1 MKGWLKNILIFIAG
15 MAAMFIIMLNMAPTS
30 NDGLPGLTL
39 FKDSAQEKIIEAK
52 QIKIFQVIEPNKALA
67 DVTNNPD
74 KIYDPDEI
82 LVLIIGDEKTTYY
95 DDEKINITDGQY
107 LKQIGMFQYEANSGM
122 QKTVPAVTIV
132 AK

>member
-30 NDGLPGLTL
+30 NDCLPGLTL